1 MRPCIDC
8 GCDISDRGKPAKL
21 CYVCANK
28 RNIERSRQRRARL
41 SAAKVRRC
49 KDCGCDI
56 NHLPHMTKRCPE
68 CAALRKKIKQKEW
81 KQKQSAPPASK
92 RKDRPG
98 QPIRAITPLSTELGQ
113 LCDGLQKR
121 QKKRKVLPPPDL
133 RSAKWVVKIGKTTYF
148 PRTEKRY
155 LELINQR
162 DENN

>member
-1 MRPCIDC
+1 MRACIDC
-8 GCDISDRGKPAKL
+8 GCDISERGKPAKL

-49 KDCGCDI
+49 VDCGCDT

-81 KQKQSAPPASK
+81 KDRQKKPAAK

-133 RSAKWVVKIGKTTYF
+133 SSARWVVKIGKTTYF
-148 PRTEKRY
+148 PKTEKRY
-155 LELINQR
+155 KQLIKQR
-162 DENN
+162 DETN

>member
-1 MRPCIDC
+1 MRTCIDC

-49 KDCGCDI
+49 KDCGKDI
-56 NHLPHMTKRCPE
+56 NHLPHMPKRCPP
-68 CAALRKKIKQKEW
+68 CADLRKKIKLKEW
-81 KQKQSAPPASK
+81 KDRQKTPAAAK

-98 QPIRAITPLSTELGQ
+98 KTIRAITPVATELGQ

-121 QKKRKVLPPPDL
+121 QKKRQVLPPPDL
-133 RSAKWVVKIGKTTYF
+133 NSAKWVVKIGKTTYF
-148 PRTEKRY
+148 PKTEKRY
-155 LELINQR
+155 NELIKQR

>member
-1 MRPCIDC
+1 MRACIDC
-8 GCDISDRGKPAKL
+8 GCDISERGKPAKL

-28 RNIERSRQRRARL
+28 RNIERSRRRRAEK
-41 SAAKVRRC
+41 SAAKKRRC

-81 KQKQSAPPASK
+81 KDLQKLPAAAK
-92 RKDRPG
+92 KKDRPG

-121 QKKRKVLPPPDL
+121 QKKRQVLPPPDL
-133 RSAKWVVKIGKTTYF
+133 TKAKWVVKIGKTTYF
-148 PRTEKRY
+148 PKTEKRY
-155 LELINQR
+155 KELIKQR

>member
-1 MRPCIDC
+1 MRACIDC
-8 GCDISDRGKPAKL
+8 GCDISERGKPAKL

-49 KDCGCDI
+49 IDCGCDTS
-56 NHLPHMTKRCPE
+56 HLPHMTKRCPE

-81 KQKQSAPPASK
+81 KDRQKKPAATK

-98 QPIRAITPLSTELGQ
+98 QPIRTITPLAEDLGQ

-121 QKKRKVLPPPDL
+121 QKKRQILPPPDL

-155 LELINQR
+155 NELIKQR